1 MASGALKKITTRA
14 KQIYKHGGTWKAA
27 IKKAGAEYRG
37 AKKSKPKRRRVSG
50 TLSQGA
56 RPSSFAVG
64 RVKKKHARHRVGAT
78 LSDGARPSS
87 YAVGGLS
94 AAHHIGKA
102 KQKIGHE
109 IASAELKKFQAKKK
123 SIKNKIAKRITAL
136 KSKYRKLC

>member
-14 KQIYKHGGTWKAA
+14 KQIYKKGGTWKGA
-27 IKKAGAEYRG
+27 IKKAGAEYRSG
-37 AKKSKPKRRRVSG
+37 KKSKPKRRRVSG

-56 RPSSFAVG
+56 RPASYAVG
-64 RVKKKHARHRVGAT
+64 KVKKKHTRRRIAGT

-109 IASAELKKFQAKKK
+109 IANAELKKFQAKKK
-123 SIKNKIAKRITAL
+123 SLKNKIGKRITAL
-136 KSKYRKLC
+136 KSRYRKLC